1 MELRYLAKALTDH
14 LLPTTLVDASVDAPT
29 KRLVTTMPMQ
39 SWIMTMAL
47 AFPLQMAN
55 VTATATWKTL
65 SACAEVHV
73 QLTLTQMAFATTL
86 TTAWVPTISV
96 GVCNGDDTSCAGCDG
111 VPGSGLEFDDCG
123 VCGGDNSS
131 CTGCLDETACNY
143 DADATIQDYV
153 MGSMGSLQIEFE
165 LRSILR

>member
-29 KRLVTTMPMQ
+29 KRLVTTMLMQ

-65 SACAEVHV
+65 SASAEVHV

-86 TTAWVPTISV
+86 TTAWVQL
-96 GVCNGDDTSCAGCDG
+96 DQ
-111 VPGSGLEFDDCG
+111 CG
-123 VCGGDNSS
+123 VA
-131 CTGCLDETACNY
+131 TETTLLAL
-143 DADATIQDYV
+143 DATVFQVAVSNLTIAVCVAVTTAAAQVAWMKQPATMTQTLPFKDCDRRH
-153 MGSMGSLQIEFE
+153 GIAPN
-165 LRSILR
+165 